1 MNEYNE
7 IVGPLGKICRFSFLE
22 IEKKIKIPY
31 LSICYTAGSHSC
43 FTAWGLSGFSYPVP
57 KGTKK
62 REKKEK
68 GKKQQLQF

>member
-22 IEKKIKIPY
+22 IEEKIKIPY

-43 FTAWGLSGFSYPVP
+43 FTA
-57 KGTKK
+57 
-62 REKKEK
+62 
-68 GKKQQLQF
+68 